1 MLYGKRQATAGGRGQ
16 AFAPS
21 PIDEKTVNSSAEFA
35 PTLPY
40 SKKKPQV
47 IRLGL

>member
-1 MLYGKRQATAGGRGQ
+1 MLYGKRQATAWGRGQ

-21 PIDEKTVNSSAEFA
+21 TIDEKTVNSSAEPA